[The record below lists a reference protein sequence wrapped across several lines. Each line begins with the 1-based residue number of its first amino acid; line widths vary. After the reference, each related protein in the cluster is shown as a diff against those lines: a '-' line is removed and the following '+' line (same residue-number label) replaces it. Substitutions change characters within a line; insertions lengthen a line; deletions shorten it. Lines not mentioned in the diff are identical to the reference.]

1 VSFFR
6 EHNLKV
12 VHVSCGRVHT
22 VFLTDDG
29 NLWTCGSGVH
39 GRLGT
44 LSLSLSPLLFDPRFA
59 YLLVWWTPKVT
70 ETKKI
75 K

>member
-1 VSFFR
+1 MMAIYGRAGVVSMADLVLF
-6 EHNLKV
+6 
-12 VHVSCGRVHT
+12 
-22 VFLTDDG
+22 
-29 NLWTCGSGVH
+29 
-39 GRLGT
+39 
-44 LSLSLSPLLFDPRFA
+44 LSLSPLLFDPRFA